1 VLDQLG
7 DPGRIG
13 HVGAAGRRAARLEPG
28 CEDYREREEDYRERE
43 EDYREREV
51 DEVEWQGGRV
61 Y

>member
-1 VLDQLG
+1 MI
-7 DPGRIG
+7 IG
-13 HVGAAGRRAARLEPG
+13 MIKAHSILRRMCSQCSAGRGLLARPG
-28 CEDYREREEDYRERE
+28 C

>member
-1 VLDQLG
+1 MRAT
-7 DPGRIG
+7 GRATAA
-13 HVGAAGRRAARLEPG
+13 AAGRRAARLEPG

-43 EDYREREV
+43 V